1 MVLEQLFKPNWIE
14 KKPRHAFLLGFIYS
28 VVGIISAK
36 LIFGANPGMMT
47 VAFTSILLLPSLN
60 TLLSMEE
67 NLLEIEERKAKHK
80 SNLWMAK
87 RLWKDHYD
95 IIEVYIYLFLGIF
108 FTYCIIAFT
117 FPELT
122 ILKMFEPMLEVV
134 GLGGQTTTILGWASN
149 VAGPTILSIF
159 LNNFIVMTVCLLLS
173 LIYGAGAIIFITWNA
188 AVWGVVIGFYA
199 KQALL
204 STAGAN
210 PITIFITYI
219 GPFFPHM
226 LMEALPYFTAVIVGG
241 IVSKASIR
249 EELFSPRF
257 NETIK
262 DAAIVMVISLII
274 LLFAAI
280 VEIKI
285 YPLLA

>member
-67 NLLEIEERKAKHK
+67 NLLELEERKAKHK

-117 FPELT
+117 FPELA

-149 VAGPTILSIF
+149 IAGPTVLSIF

-210 PITIFITYI
+210 PITIFISYVS
-219 GPFFPHM
+219 PFFPHM

-280 VEIKI
+280 VEIKV

>member
-28 VVGIISAK
+28 IVGIISAK

-60 TLLSMEE
+60 ALLTIEE
-67 NLLEIEERKAKHK
+67 NQLEHEEKTGKNK
-80 SNLWMAK
+80 SKMWMVK

-95 IIEVYIYLFLGIF
+95 IIEVYMYMFLGIF
-108 FTYCIIAFT
+108 FTYCVIAFT
-117 FPELT
+117 FPET
-122 ILKMFEPMLEVV
+122 AVIRFFEPMLAVV
-134 GLGGQTTTILGWASN
+134 GISGGATTLLGWASN

-159 LNNFIVMTVCLLLS
+159 INNFIVTIVCLLLS

-199 KQALL
+199 KQALI
-204 STAGAN
+204 STSGAN
-210 PITIFITYI
+210 PVTVFLATVL
-219 GPFFPHM
+219 PFFPHM
-226 LMEALPYFTAVIVGG
+226 IMEALPYFTAAIVGG
-241 IVSKASIR
+241 IVSKAALR

-257 NETIK
+257 NEIIK
-262 DAAIVMVISLII
+262 DAAIVMILSLCI
-274 LLFAAI
+274 LLAAAI